1 MTGIYRIRNI
11 KNGKIYIGQ
20 SVDISHRWACHLY
33 DLRNN
38 RHNYLHLQRA
48 DKLDPDSL
56 VFEIVCQCEEKDLN
70 EIEAAMIKKYNT
82 TNDKF
87 GYNISNGG
95 EEQGSMSEIA
105 KEK

>member
-38 RHNYLHLQRA
+38 RHKNPHLQRA
-48 DKLDPDSL
+48 YNLDPDSL

-70 EIEAAMIKKYNT
+70 EIEAALIKK
-82 TNDKF
+82 
-87 GYNISNGG
+87 
-95 EEQGSMSEIA
+95 
-105 KEK
+105 

>member
-20 SVDISHRWACHLY
+20 SIDISHRWACHLY

-38 RHNYLHLQRA
+38 RHKNPHLQRA
-48 DKLDPDSL
+48 YNLDPDSL

-70 EIEAAMIKKYNT
+70 EIEAALIKKYNT
-82 TNDKF
+82 TNE
-87 GYNISNGG
+87 YL
-95 EEQGSMSEIA
+95 Q
-105 KEK
+105 

>member
-38 RHNYLHLQRA
+38 RHANPHLQRA
-48 DKLDPDSL
+48 
-56 VFEIVCQCEEKDLN
+56 
-70 EIEAAMIKKYNT
+70 Y
-82 TNDKF
+82 
-87 GYNISNGG
+87 Y
-95 EEQGSMSEIA
+95 EQD
-105 KEK
+105 